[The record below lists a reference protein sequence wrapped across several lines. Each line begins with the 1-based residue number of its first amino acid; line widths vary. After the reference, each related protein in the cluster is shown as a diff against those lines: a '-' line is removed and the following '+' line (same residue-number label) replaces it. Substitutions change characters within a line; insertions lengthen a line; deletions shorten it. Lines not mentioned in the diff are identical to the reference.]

1 MQNFKGVVVLLLSEL
16 SGYLLCILDL
26 LSEIS
31 QVEVLVE
38 LMNIREFRWCSHTL
52 GSCFDISSFSCI
64 LER

>member
-1 MQNFKGVVVLLLSEL
+1 MQYFIGVVVLLLSEL

-38 LMNIREFRWCSHTL
+38 LMNIREFSWCSHTL
-52 GSCFDISSFSCI
+52 
-64 LER
+64 